1 LWLSCDTLITE
12 FNPQTN
18 PKTELELDI
27 DRLSYGPYGVGRV
40 DGKAIMVPN
49 SAPGDRLVARIIES
63 KERYAIGETV
73 KIVTPSPLRQT
84 PPCPYVGDCGG
95 CTWQHIGYP
104 EQLKAKQQSVA
115 DALRRIGKLD
125 NFDLRPIIAS
135 PSAEHYRRRI
145 RLQVSAVKRLGFFST
160 ASHHIVEIDN
170 CLIAAHPVNAVIAR
184 LRTWL
189 DQLATT
195 IEHIEIVAGDEPGQ
209 TVITVAATDSLNSR
223 DEELCARLV
232 DAGNRIDGVIVHGN
246 DWRKTWGAPSITV
259 ALQNDLSLKLDADTF
274 TQINAGANR
283 LMLNQLLKAGAFD
296 KQDRVLELYAG
307 AGNFTLPM
315 AKLVREITA
324 VEGFR
329 NAVTSG
335 KLNGQRNAI
344 DNIHWTC
351 APVPR
356 TVSQLKK
363 QRLNFTKI
371 VLDPPRTGAK
381 GIEADIAALG
391 ASMILY
397 VSCNPATLARDLGAL
412 NQQCYKLQF
421 VQPIDFFPHTF
432 HVESLAVMIR

>member
-1 LWLSCDTLITE
+1 MITE

-18 PKTELELDI
+18 AKTELELDI
-27 DRLSYGPYGVGRV
+27 DRLSYGPYGVGRLE
-40 DGKAIMVPN
+40 GKAIMVPH
-49 SAPGDRLVARIIES
+49 SAPGDRLVARIVES
-63 KERYAIGETV
+63 KERYSFGEIV
-73 KIVTPSPLRQT
+73 KIVKPSPLRQS

-125 NFDLRPIIAS
+125 SFDLRPIIAS
-135 PSAEHYRRRI
+135 PSADHYRRRI
-145 RLQVSAVKRLGFFST
+145 RLQVSAVKRLGFYSG
-160 ASHHIVEIDN
+160 ASHHVVEIDD
-170 CLIAAHPVNAVIAR
+170 CLIAAHPLNGVIAP
-184 LRTWL
+184 LRSWL

-195 IEHIEIVAGDEPGQ
+195 IEHIEIVCGDEPNQ
-209 TVITVAATDSLNSR
+209 TVVTAAANGSLSGS
-223 DEELCARLV
+223 DEALCAQLA
-232 DAGNRIDGVIVHGN
+232 DNANSIDGVIIHGN
-246 DWRKTWGAPSITV
+246 DWRKTWGDPSITV
-259 ALQNDLSLKLDADTF
+259 MLQDDLTLKLDADTF
-274 TQINAGANR
+274 TQVNAEANR
-283 LMLNQLLKAGAFD
+283 LMLSQLLNAGAFD
-296 KQDRVLELYAG
+296 SSDHVLELYAG
-307 AGNFTLPM
+307 AGNFTLPI
-315 AKLVREITA
+315 AKQAGEITA
-324 VEGFR
+324 VEGIR

-363 QRLNFTKI
+363 QRQQFTKI

-391 ASMILY
+391 AAMILY
-397 VSCNPATLARDLGAL
+397 VSCNPTTLARDLAAL
-412 NQQCYKLQF
+412 SQHGYNLQF

-432 HVESLAVMIR
+432 HVESLAVMTK